1 MASWTL
7 EEVLE
12 WLETNGF
19 ERYTQTFINEDIDGA
34 ALLGLCEDDIVKLL
48 ATVDENGRRR
58 NATLRTRRKFLAKL
72 EECKSLANEKQSQQR
87 FQNNGMVNGILHTTM
102 SNKEHSSFPQS
113 TGKTTDDSKSYSK
126 LLIVDSASTT
136 MKFFRSELICEYLTN
151 YLSTTFDV
159 KCDIPIITLPVPTN
173 DLSVRLFGMQQNVLT
188 AYSNLRSLFTTIC
201 TRVFNEENTN
211 PKVIRWS
218 KNIYCD
224 SAVVVLQ
231 KIFLGKRILT
241 VWEKTSLLSG
251 YYIVYYLSGS
261 QEASVIEN
269 SIEHALNHE
278 ISFVK
283 DIIVSNVR
291 GKYQSE
297 LNEFVNS
304 RKNEQRTSQPMTI
317 ISYQSPFQTDMKIS
331 LFGMKETVHVVKKQ
345 LKLLVHKHQTKT
357 TVLNLDSQQREYLLN
372 NCGSSLKQIELNY
385 EEDNVKIQIRE
396 DSFISPQYLVKII
409 KQLIQSMIFQTV
421 NLTFKSLENV
431 FHLTDQDRLQL
442 HGLARNHNCEIDNI
456 LVDTQEELISL
467 PKGKISMRSE
477 KSSQSCSTLFV
488 PRAISIANKTL
499 EIQRPDRFKADVI
512 ILSTAEDC
520 VQNKIEPKGQH
531 GYFQTNTGQKLLYL
545 SWSPPQIKH
554 YNNQSEIL
562 LKESIGTFISL
573 SLRRLD
579 QYYADSVRVIA
590 YSTNKWENIP
600 QRKQFVQVFIDEMKS
615 QLANV
620 EFKNR
625 YWRIVFSLGENQR
638 ILLKTFAD
646 VMSNSQTQD
655 ESDEQ
660 FSCPISTNIISLKT
674 SSDNNISK
682 CQKAISDYIEKNV
695 FVAVKINKPF
705 DENVWNQDII
715 NDYYNYCLQES
726 ILPSFSQT
734 GSSSCLELSG
744 PIREVYLAKEK
755 YELMSRIAY
764 LKVIPT
770 NLAASKMIRKPF
782 EEKSRQNNIFLS
794 FCSADGILPDI
805 LNSRLI
811 DEDYAVLVDASDH
824 TSSSFAAKMES
835 ADVVV
840 ICFTVNYYKNT
851 HCRNVLR
858 TAKESLNKTIVPVV
872 LIPKSSNQENNWM
885 RWIETEE
892 LYYEVFTDEIRF
904 KLNEDFDLNYEK
916 LLVEL
921 LRYTKPGAFGQTYPQ
936 LSNVSI
942 EESSHDENVNHR
954 QDTRVQLTTAE
965 MQEKQRNY
973 EKYIEEI
980 IRNQRI
986 SDDTIE
992 NLIYILKIILKKPI
1006 SRSNSE
1012 DLKEEE
1018 ESTIA
1023 SEDEKASDLSSSNS
1037 TIEDIQNQS
1046 THLQSFLSLIKRWIT
1061 KASNEPVILGNI
1073 PPFTLTG
1080 DYNDAEFPIPLRD
1093 KRPWWELEDLGK
1105 NFPHSRSKELKWPP
1119 EPIIVGSWFSSD
1131 EAHEYFESITDVEI
1145 QFPRPKEK
1153 KLEGSGT
1160 DEHPHKNDTVKAI
1173 SPRKYMKFDTSI
1185 KDHVSVWNTAP
1196 RDIDFLKEYER
1207 RTKGSTTNL
1216 PEDIEERWNH
1226 YWPEYHKSI
1235 QKLVRGKV
1243 EAQSLQGA
1251 ALRKREI
1258 LNDPGH
1264 RVWRDGTR
1272 NRGCPQF
1279 VKQMIR
1285 NAKKWEKFLKAQKDQ

>member
-1 MASWTL
+1 MANWTL

-19 ERYTQTFINEDIDGA
+19 EQYTQIFIDEDIDGA

-48 ATVDENGRRR
+48 ATVDENGKRR

-72 EECKSLANEKQSQQR
+72 EECKSLANEKQR
-87 FQNNGMVNGILHTTM
+87 IQNNGRLNGILHTTTD
-102 SNKEHSSFPQS
+102 NKEHSSFPQF
-113 TGKTTDDSKSYSK
+113 TGKTTDDSRSYSK
-126 LLIVDSASTT
+126 LLIVDSASAT
-136 MKFFRSELICEYLTN
+136 MKFFRSELICDYLTN

-159 KCDIPIITLPVPTN
+159 KCDIPIITLPISTN
-173 DLSVRLFGMQQNVLT
+173 DLSVRLFGMRQNVLT

-211 PKVIRWS
+211 PKVTKWS

-224 SAVVVLQ
+224 SVVVVLQ
-231 KIFLGKRILT
+231 KIFLDKRILT

-261 QEASVIEN
+261 QEASVIEK
-269 SIEHALNHE
+269 SIDHALNHE

-297 LNEFVNS
+297 LNEFIS
-304 RKNEQRTSQPMTI
+304 SWKNEQRKSQPLTI

-331 LFGMKETVHVVKKQ
+331 LFGIKETVHVAKKQ

-357 TVLNLDSQQREYLLN
+357 TVLNLDSKQREYLLN
-372 NCGSSLKQIELNY
+372 NCTSSLKQIELNY

-396 DSFISPQYLVKII
+396 GSFVSPQYLVKSI

-431 FHLTDQDRLQL
+431 FHLTDQNRLQL
-442 HGLARNHNCEIDNI
+442 HGLAKNHNCEIDNI
-456 LVDTQEELISL
+456 LVDAQEELISL
-467 PKGKISMRSE
+467 PKGKIPTRSG
-477 KSSQSCSTLFV
+477 KPTQSCSPLFV
-488 PRAISIANKTL
+488 PRVISIANKTL

-512 ILSTAEDC
+512 IISTEEDC

-545 SWSPPQIKH
+545 SWSLSQIKH
-554 YNNQSEIL
+554 YNNQSESL

-579 QYYADSVRVIA
+579 QYYGDSVRVIA

-620 EFKNR
+620 EFKNC

-660 FSCPISTNIISLKT
+660 FSCPISTSIISLKT
-674 SSDNNISK
+674 SSDNNISQ
-682 CQKAISDYIEKNV
+682 CQKAINDYIEKNI
-695 FVAVKINKPF
+695 FIAVKINKPF
-705 DENVWNQDII
+705 DESVWNQHMI

-726 ILPSFSQT
+726 ILPSLLQT
-734 GSSSCLELSG
+734 GSSSYLELSG
-744 PIREVYLAKEK
+744 PIRKVDLAKEK
-755 YELMSRIAY
+755 YELMSKIAY

-770 NLAASKMIRKPF
+770 NLVAAKMTRKPF
-782 EEKSRQNNIFLS
+782 EEKSKQGNIFLS

-811 DEDYAVLVDASDH
+811 DEDYVVLVDASDH
-824 TSSSFAAKMES
+824 TSSSFAAKMER

-840 ICFTVNYYKNT
+840 ICFTVNYYKNM

-892 LYYEVFTDEIRF
+892 LYYEVFADEIRF

-916 LLVEL
+916 LLAEL

-936 LSNVSI
+936 LNDVSI
-942 EESSHDENVNHR
+942 EESSQDGNVNHR
-954 QDTRVQLTTAE
+954 QDSRVQLTTAE
-965 MQEKQRNY
+965 VQEKQRNY

-986 SDDTIE
+986 SDDTVE

-1012 DLKEEE
+1012 DLEEEEE
-1018 ESTIA
+1018 ESART
-1023 SEDEKASDLSSSNS
+1023 SEDEKTSDQSSSNS
-1037 TIEDIQNQS
+1037 TVGDIQNQS

-1093 KRPWWELEDLGK
+1093 KRPWWELKDLGEH
-1105 NFPHSRSKELKWPP
+1105 FQHSRPDELKLFS

-1131 EAHEYFESITDVEI
+1131 EAHEYFESISGIEI
-1145 QFPRPKEK
+1145 HLRRQK
-1153 KLEGSGT
+1153 KKVSEGSGT
-1160 DEHPHKNDTVKAI
+1160 GEHPHKNDAVKAN
-1173 SPRKYMKFDTSI
+1173 SSGKYMKFDTSI
-1185 KDHVSVWNTAP
+1185 KDHVSVWDTKP
-1196 RDIDFLKEYER
+1196 RDIDFLKEYKI
-1207 RTKGSTTNL
+1207 RTKGWTTKL
-1216 PEDIEERWNH
+1216 PADIEERWNH
-1226 YWPEYHKSI
+1226 YWPEYHACI
-1235 QKLVRGKV
+1235 QKLVWGKV

-1251 ALRKREI
+1251 ALRRREI

-1285 NAKKWEKFLKAQKDQ
+1285 NAKKWEKFLKSQQDQ